1 MRAGRAGR
9 RLRAGRPPAALPPG
23 QVPGGHI
30 ADKNGA
36 VVDILS
42 KYPSGH
48 SHSQLQLQI
57 YLEKM
62 VLTKQTDVLLS
73 RRACVETTAVARF
86 FTTECEISGR
96 VVTVFQE
103 GEIVYLEAYG

>member
-1 MRAGRAGR
+1 MSEIIEPKVGNPKNSVSR
-9 RLRAGRPPAALPPG
+9 
-23 QVPGGHI
+23 HI

-42 KYPSGH
+42 KYPFGH

-62 VLTKQTDVLLS
+62 VLTKQTDVLLC
-73 RRACVETTAVARF
+73 RRACVKPTAVARF
-86 FTTECEISGR
+86 FTTEYEISGR
-96 VVTVFQE
+96 VVTVRIDALPLQLGFD
-103 GEIVYLEAYG
+103 

>member
-1 MRAGRAGR
+1 MNSKFT
-9 RLRAGRPPAALPPG
+9 LHFFNLLKYL
-23 QVPGGHI
+23 HI

-42 KYPSGH
+42 KYPFGH

-73 RRACVETTAVARF
+73 RRACVETTAVARNL
-86 FTTECEISGR
+86 TTKCEISGR
-96 VVTVFQE
+96 VVTVTD
-103 GEIVYLEAYG
+103 L

>member
-1 MRAGRAGR
+1 MLKDDKRAEH
-9 RLRAGRPPAALPPG
+9 AA
-23 QVPGGHI
+23 HI

-36 VVDILS
+36 IVDILS

-62 VLTKQTDVLLS
+62 VLTKQTCVLLS

-96 VVTVFQE
+96 VVTVWYPTTP
-103 GEIVYLEAYG
+103 VT